1 MSDKEVNASLI
12 GWAIVLLPY
21 EIGLLFMLFGAVTFG
36 QVLFWGTAFYALIFV
51 IFTFFRAPL
60 AAMLGIVIGSKL

>member
-1 MSDKEVNASLI
+1 MSKEVNISLI

-36 QVLFWGTAFYALIFV
+36 QVLFWGTAFYVV
-51 IFTFFRAPL
+51 IFIIVAFFRAPL
-60 AAMLGIVIGSKL
+60 AAIVGIIIGSKL

>member
-51 IFTFFRAPL
+51 IGAFLRAPL

>member
-1 MSDKEVNASLI
+1 MEKENVNISLL

-21 EIGLLFMLFGAVTFG
+21 EIGLLFMLFGVVTFG
-36 QVLFWGTAFYALIFV
+36 QVLFWGTVFYAIIFV
-51 IFTFFRAPL
+51 IGAFFRAPL

>member
-1 MSDKEVNASLI
+1 MSKEVNISLI

-36 QVLFWGTAFYALIFV
+36 QVLFWGTAFYVFIFIIV
-51 IFTFFRAPL
+51 AFFRAPL
-60 AAMLGIVIGSKL
+60 AAILGIIIGSKL